1 MKKSLFIMALGA
13 IALTSC
19 SQDEVIEVQKDA
31 ISFAAFNENAS
42 RADILKSA
50 DLVGKEFKV
59 WGVVAEGA
67 TPTYISYIDGINCT
81 VTGTRTN
88 IQSGY
93 YWPTGTM
100 DFYAVYPADVANASL
115 GTPSAYAS
123 NTAGITG
130 VEVADANNQTD
141 ILYALTT
148 GQTKKTED
156 VPLNFKHALSQVVFK
171 VKIAD
176 NVEQD
181 IEVKLNSV
189 TVKNLIKKGNFSFPK
204 AATTDAGVGSWTLSE
219 DAGDAGAS
227 YVVSPTDYIIDN
239 IDATTA
245 TNVTEETNPMLII
258 PQSHNIESSK
268 ANWNVNGLF
277 VVNTTVTAKY
287 NRDANPDYETS
298 INLVNTPTYIP
309 VTFAW
314 EPGKKYVYT
323 FIYDANGNGGVDENG
338 DEQMLPITFSVG
350 VVDFVTD
357 LNGDSQDND
366 EEEVTLE

>member
-19 SQDEVIEVQKDA
+19 SQDEIIEVQKDA
-31 ISFAAFNENAS
+31 ISFAAITENAG
-42 RADILKSA
+42 RATITTTSTIA
-50 DLVGKEFKV
+50 DFKV
-59 WGVVAEGA
+59 WGIVAEGGNYLNYFDPA
-67 TPTYISYIDGINCT
+67 GEVIN
-81 VTGTRTN
+81 VTGLTN
-88 IQSGY
+88 LSSGY
-93 YWPTGTM
+93 YWPSGTM
-100 DFYAVYPADVANASL
+100 DFYAVSPSTIINASV
-115 GTPSAYAS
+115 GSPSEFAS

-130 VEVADANNQTD
+130 VEVSNATAQTD

-338 DEQMLPITFSVG
+338 DEQMLPITFSVN

>member
-31 ISFAAFNENAS
+31 ISFAAFSDNAS
-42 RADILKSA
+42 RVTPTTTGTIQN
-50 DLVGKEFKV
+50 FKV
-59 WGVVAEGA
+59 WGIVAEGENYLNYFDPA
-67 TPTYISYIDGINCT
+67 GEVIN
-81 VTGTRTN
+81 VTSITN
-88 IQSGY
+88 LSSGY
-93 YWPTGTM
+93 YWPSGTM
-100 DFYAVYPADVANASL
+100 DFYAVSPSTINNASV
-115 GTPSAYAS
+115 GTPSEFAS

-130 VEVADANNQTD
+130 VEVADATNQTD

-156 VPLNFKHALSQVVFK
+156 VPLYFKHALSQVVFK

-204 AATTDAGVGSWTLSE
+204 AATTDAGVGSWTLSVDAA
-219 DAGDAGAS
+219 DAGVS
-227 YVVSPTDYIIDN
+227 YVVTPTDYMIDN

-245 TNVTEETNPMLII
+245 TNVTAETDPMLII
-258 PQSHNIESSK
+258 PQSHSIESSK
-268 ANWNVNGLF
+268 TNWNVNGLF
-277 VVNTTVTAKY
+277 VVDTTVTAKY
-287 NRDANPDYETS
+287 DREGDDDIYETS

-309 VTFAW
+309 VTFSW

-323 FIYDANGNGGVDENG
+323 FIYDANGNGGVDQDG
-338 DEQMLPITFSVG
+338 DEQMLPITFSVN

-366 EEEVTLE
+366 EEVVTL

>member
-19 SQDEVIEVQKDA
+19 SQDEIIEVQKDA

-42 RADILKSA
+42 RATILKTT
-50 DLVGKEFKV
+50 DLVDQEFKV

-67 TPTYISYIDGINCT
+67 TPTYISYIDGINCK
-81 VTGTRTN
+81 VTGTATD
-88 IQSGY
+88 ISSGY

-100 DFYAVYPADVANASL
+100 DFYAVYPAGVANASL

-130 VEVADANNQTD
+130 VEVADANTQTD

-148 GQTKKTED
+148 GQTKTTAD
-156 VPLNFKHALSQVVFK
+156 VPLKFKHALSQVVFK
-171 VKIAD
+171 VKIHD

-181 IEVKLNSV
+181 IEVTLKSV
-189 TVKNLIKKGNFSFPK
+189 TLKSLVKKGDFAFPK
-204 AATTDAGVGSWTLSE
+204 TAPTTGDGVGSWTLSNEVE
-219 DAGDAGAS
+219 DIDKDYELAEIN
-227 YVVSPTDYIIDN
+227 YVINNYTTVDKKVS
-239 IDATTA
+239 AETA
-245 TNVTEETNPMLII
+245 PMLVI
-258 PQSHNIESSK
+258 PQSKVTKAAYTGSSWETD
-268 ANWNVNGLF
+268 NNGLF

-287 NRDANPDYETS
+287 DREGNNGDYETS

-309 VTFAW
+309 VTFTW

-323 FIYDANGNGGVDENG
+323 LIYTASGTGGKDENNK
-338 DEQMLPITFSVG
+338 DQLLPIKFSVE
-350 VVDFVTD
+350 VVNFT
-357 LNGDSQDND
+357 
-366 EEEVTLE
+366 EVTEADINLGV

>member
-42 RADILKSA
+42 RADILESD
-50 DLVGKEFKV
+50 DLIGKKFKV

-67 TPTYISYIDGINCT
+67 TPTYISYIDGITCT
-81 VTGTRTN
+81 VTGTKAD
-88 IQSGY
+88 ISSGY

-148 GQTKKTED
+148 GQTKTTAD

-176 NVEQD
+176 NVAQD

-189 TVKNLIKKGNFSFPK
+189 TLKSLVKKGNFAFPK
-204 AATTDAGVGSWTLSE
+204 TAPTTGAGVGSWTLSDVAE
-219 DAGDAGAS
+219 DLDKDYELADIN
-227 YVVSPTDYIIDN
+227 YVINNY
-239 IDATTA
+239 TTA
-245 TNVTEETNPMLII
+245 DKKVSEETTPMLVI
-258 PQSHNIESSK
+258 PQSKATQAAYTGSSWETD
-268 ANWNVNGLF
+268 NNGLF

-287 NRDANPDYETS
+287 DRDGNSGDYETS

-309 VTFAW
+309 VTFTW

-323 FIYDANGNGGVDENG
+323 LVYTASGTGGKDANNND
-338 DEQMLPITFSVG
+338 QLLPIEFSVDVLDFT
-350 VVDFVTD
+350 VVTEPDIN
-357 LNGDSQDND
+357 LG
-366 EEEVTLE
+366 L

>member
-100 DFYAVYPADVANASL
+100 DFYAVYPADVDNASL

-148 GQTKKTED
+148 GQTKTLAD
-156 VPLNFKHALSQVVFK
+156 VPLKFKHALSQVVFK
-171 VKIAD
+171 VMIDD
-176 NVEQD
+176 NVAQH
-181 IEVKLNSV
+181 IEVTLNSV
-189 TVKNLIKKGNFSFPK
+189 TLKSLVKKGDFAFPK
-204 AATTDAGVGSWTLSE
+204 TAPTTGDGVGSWTLSNVE
-219 DAGDAGAS
+219 ADKNMDYERAGIN
-227 YVVSPTDYIIDN
+227 YVINNYTVAENKVSN
-239 IDATTA
+239 ETA
-245 TNVTEETNPMLII
+245 PMLVI
-258 PQSHNIESSK
+258 PQSKETKAAYTSSSWETD
-268 ANWNVNGLF
+268 NNGLF
-277 VVNTTVTAKY
+277 VVNTTVAAKY
-287 NRDANPDYETS
+287 DRDADGDYETS

-309 VTFAW
+309 VTFTW

-323 FIYDANGNGGVDENG
+323 LVYTALGTGGKDENNN
-338 DEQMLPITFSVG
+338 DQLLPIEFSVD
-350 VVDFVTD
+350 VVDFT
-357 LNGDSQDND
+357 
-366 EEEVTLE
+366 EVTEADINLGV